1 VVEINIAREQ
11 IFPRG
16 LPAVALRR
24 SFVVALQFA
33 PKGTS
38 VGRSWK
44 EEVANL
50 PGGRQVEALQKFFP
64 RLRLEKK
71 KLKKFGGKMFGK
83 IKKKSWVFVAVTFF
97 VISVSLLKFDTIKAT
112 GDDIYSQIKILSQIL
127 VYVRESYV
135 DEPDMKKLIY
145 GAADGMIRTLDP
157 YSQFMEPQEAKEM
170 KVHTEGHFGGLGI
183 RISSS
188 KDGWITVVTP
198 IPGTPAWKQGI
209 LPEDKI
215 IKIDGENA
223 KDISTDKAV
232 EKLRGKPGTKVTITI
247 AREKTEPFDL
257 TITREDIPIITVTS
271 VKMLNESIGYLRITE
286 MTAKTIEEL
295 DKALLDLKNKGMKS
309 LIVDLRNDPGGL
321 LNTAADICKRFV
333 GENKLIVYTQ
343 GRKFPKY
350 EYRADATA
358 PYSDIPIAVLVNRGS
373 ASGSEIVA
381 GCMQDNKRGIIIGMQ
396 SFGKGSV
403 QSLLPLEGE
412 ASLRLTTQKYYT
424 PSGKCIHRDEEKKTG
439 GITPDI
445 VVEVPRETEIA
456 LQKQEIDTEIAN
468 ARARDKKY
476 DVKTSTAGPGEQ
488 KDIVKDEIL
497 ERAVQVLKVRD
508 ILIQK

>member
-1 VVEINIAREQ
+1 M
-11 IFPRG
+11 
-16 LPAVALRR
+16 L
-24 SFVVALQFA
+24 
-33 PKGTS
+33 
-38 VGRSWK
+38 
-44 EEVANL
+44 
-50 PGGRQVEALQKFFP
+50 
-64 RLRLEKK
+64 KK
-71 KLKKFGGKMFGK
+71 KN
-83 IKKKSWVFVAVTFF
+83 WVFIAAAFF
-97 VISVSLLKFDTIKAT
+97 VISVSLLKFDTIKAA
-112 GDDIYSQIKILSQIL
+112 GDDIYGQIKILSQIL

-183 RISSS
+183 RITSS

-198 IPGTPAWKQGI
+198 IPGTPAWKLGI

-215 IKIDGENA
+215 IKIEGESA

-257 TITREDIPIITVTS
+257 TITREDIPIITVTGA
-271 VKMLNESIGYLRITE
+271 KMIDDSIGYLRITE
-286 MTAKTIEEL
+286 MTAKTIGEL
-295 DKALLDLKNKGMKS
+295 DKALAELKSKGMKS

-358 PYSDIPIAVLVNRGS
+358 PYSDIPLA
-373 ASGSEIVA
+373 
-381 GCMQDNKRGIIIGMQ
+381 
-396 SFGKGSV
+396 
-403 QSLLPLEGE
+403 
-412 ASLRLTTQKYYT
+412 
-424 PSGKCIHRDEEKKTG
+424 
-439 GITPDI
+439 
-445 VVEVPRETEIA
+445 
-456 LQKQEIDTEIAN
+456 
-468 ARARDKKY
+468 
-476 DVKTSTAGPGEQ
+476 
-488 KDIVKDEIL
+488 
-497 ERAVQVLKVRD
+497 
-508 ILIQK
+508 